1 MERIEVKPE
10 KEQMAM
16 WFIGWGIPAV
26 IGVIIWSILITY
38 VPASEIPKVIWILL
52 LVVFTLVMVLIAIW
66 IPAFYR
72 SLNYIIED
80 DCVKM
85 LKGVFWKKNI
95 TVPFTKITNVDVI
108 QGPLQRL
115 FNIGTVNVQ
124 TAGAGGAQA
133 ARPELVF
140 IGVRNLEG
148 IKDSVMER
156 VRGYKTKDQDE
167 PIETP
172 PGREQP
178 EVLSQILQ
186 ELSAIRQLLEKKQ
199 L

>member
-1 MERIEVKPE
+1 MERIELKPE
-10 KEQMAM
+10 KEQMIM

-26 IGVIIWSILITY
+26 IGTIVWSLLIAY
-38 VPASEIPKVIWILL
+38 VPSSEVPKFVWILCL
-52 LVVFTLVMVLIAIW
+52 AAFVIVMVPIAIW

-72 SLNYIIED
+72 SLKYAIENN
-80 DCVKM
+80 CIKM
-85 LKGVFWKKNI
+85 EKGVFWKKNI

-115 FNIGTVNVQ
+115 FNIGTINFQ
-124 TAGAGGAQA
+124 TAGAGGAQG

-140 IGVRNLEG
+140 VGVRDFES
-148 IKDSVMER
+148 IKDIVMER
-156 VRGYKTKDQDE
+156 VQGYKTKDRDE
-167 PIETP
+167 LIETP
-172 PGREQP
+172 PDKEEP
-178 EVLSQILQ
+178 EVLPRILQ